1 MELRKT
7 ALGFSLGL
15 LWGLTVLLGTWW
27 LLVRG
32 APGEVISKLS
42 TYYIGYSFSWGGSI
56 LGFIWGFVDGFIAG
70 VIIAGFYNFF
80 VRIIY
85 KQKPM
90 PEKKSAEKV
99 IV

>member
-7 ALGFSLGL
+7 ALGLTFGL
-15 LWGLTVLLGTWW
+15 LWGLIILLGTWW
-27 LLVRG
+27 LLLRG

-42 TYYIGYSFSWGGSI
+42 AYYIGYSYSLIGSI
-56 LGFIWGFVDGFIAG
+56 FGFIWGFIDGFIAG
-70 VIIAGFYNFF
+70 VLIAGFYNFF
-80 VRIIY
+80 TRIIY

-90 PEKKSAEKV
+90 PEKKPVEKV

>member
-7 ALGFSLGL
+7 ALGLSLGL
-15 LWGLTVLLGTWW
+15 LWGLTILLATWW
-27 LLVRG
+27 LLIRG

-42 TYYIGYSFSWGGSI
+42 TYYIGYSFSWGGAV

-70 VIIAGFYNFF
+70 VLIAAFYNFF
-80 VRIIY
+80 SGIIY

-90 PEKKSAEKV
+90 PGKIPVEKV
-99 IV
+99 TV